1 MKIPAIFLFLRIK
14 LCPSWNTFF
23 PSPIL
28 KHFCK
33 LNDGLR
39 TSREYILRSFYSAIS
54 FIVSDA
60 FASRKY
66 SITSV
71 KKLACSHHNL
81 KYSFQTLYVYTSI
94 DLYQILFIRTFTTTA
109 KLFDKFYRRN
119 VQPQISQLSFQNI
132 QFPSNFS
139 KQKSSPSSLLSHVA
153 KEIIERTS

>member
-1 MKIPAIFLFLRIK
+1 MPLLE
-14 LCPSWNTFF
+14 LCSFFHVFWN
-23 PSPIL
+23 I
-28 KHFCK
+28 FCK
-33 LNDGLR
+33 LNDSLPA
-39 TSREYILRSFYSAIS
+39 SYEYILRSLYCAIS
-54 FIVSDA
+54 FTVSDT

-66 SITSV
+66 SITFV
-71 KKLACSHHNL
+71 KKLTCSYHNL

-109 KLFDKFYRRN
+109 KLFDKLYCRN

>member
-1 MKIPAIFLFLRIK
+1 MKVPAIFLFLRIK

-23 PSPIL
+23 PLPIL